1 MKRENKVYCLK
12 EGYSPYIYKNEK
24 SFIYCFPVSSG
35 HIDLTFEFVISK
47 DDLECLNANEY
58 RFKILYFLLFF
69 EAQSTFG
76 TGNESPRKYR
86 KDEFETCKNIALTK
100 SERDLELYVKEFSN
114 KKNLAEDYFK
124 TFSKSVF

>member
-1 MKRENKVYCLK
+1 MKREDKVYCLK
-12 EGYSPYIYKNEK
+12 EGYSPYIYKNDK

-47 DDLECLNANEY
+47 SDLECLKENQY

-76 TGNESPRKYR
+76 TGNENPREYR
-86 KDEFETCKNIALTK
+86 KDEFETCKNIVLTK
-100 SERDLELYVKEFSN
+100 SEKDLYLYIKEFSN
-114 KKNLAEDYFK
+114 KMNLAENYFTK
-124 TFSKSVF
+124 FFKSVF